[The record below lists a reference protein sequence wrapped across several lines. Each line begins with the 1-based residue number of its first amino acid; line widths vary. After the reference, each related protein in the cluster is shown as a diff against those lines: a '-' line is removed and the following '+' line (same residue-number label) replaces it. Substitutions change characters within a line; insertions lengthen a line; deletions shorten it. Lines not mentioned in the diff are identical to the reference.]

1 MAYFDASWTSNQ
13 NKISLSRWVIG
24 TSKQKKFVWIFLQV
38 NSQKTLGKSFV
49 FTFLKPFGVGMNR
62 RRETPL
68 APFSIVVMLDT
79 NSSFE
84 WAKSSREAWWCK
96 RKKCSKRLFCI
107 HSFYS
112 RRQKMQSKGTK
123 ENDNEALQDIMGEA
137 EIFQKSLYTT
147 IKVWYWFR
155 YTFFWI
161 FHPKIQQ
168 ILCFWDLK
176 GYFLIFFFL
185 YFRIQ
190 ITSPLSNHVWNST
203 EHHRVLEALSS
214 RRNETSKLSPTETRK
229 TRNGGHTYQLPCC
242 ALFLEEGLKEKSI
255 TLLWH
260 KRGAH
265 FDDINGILEFV
276 SIVLAFFLSLLFFKI
291 LDFEDEQFFGIF
303 VISTVIINW
312 IEGMF
317 FFVKIA

>member
-24 TSKQKKFVWIFLQV
+24 TSKQKKFVWIFLLE

-147 IKVWYWFR
+147 IKVWYWFPF
-155 YTFFWI
+155 TFFLFHVKNEQI
-161 FHPKIQQ
+161 FIFGR
-168 ILCFWDLK
+168 LGFV
-176 GYFLIFFFL
+176 IFFFHSW
-185 YFRIQ
+185 FQKI
-190 ITSPLSNHVWNST
+190 SPLSNHV
-203 EHHRVLEALSS
+203 
-214 RRNETSKLSPTETRK
+214 
-229 TRNGGHTYQLPCC
+229 
-242 ALFLEEGLKEKSI
+242 
-255 TLLWH
+255 
-260 KRGAH
+260 
-265 FDDINGILEFV
+265 
-276 SIVLAFFLSLLFFKI
+276 
-291 LDFEDEQFFGIF
+291 
-303 VISTVIINW
+303 
-312 IEGMF
+312 
-317 FFVKIA
+317 

>member
-1 MAYFDASWTSNQ
+1 MGSLPCGIFRCVMNVKSKQ
-13 NKISLSRWVIG
+13 NFAESLSHWHFKTKEIRLDISP
-24 TSKQKKFVWIFLQV
+24 SKFT
-38 NSQKTLGKSFV
+38 KTLGKSFV

-147 IKVWYWFR
+147 IKV
-155 YTFFWI
+155 
-161 FHPKIQQ
+161 
-168 ILCFWDLK
+168 
-176 GYFLIFFFL
+176 
-185 YFRIQ
+185 
-190 ITSPLSNHVWNST
+190 
-203 EHHRVLEALSS
+203 
-214 RRNETSKLSPTETRK
+214 
-229 TRNGGHTYQLPCC
+229 
-242 ALFLEEGLKEKSI
+242 
-255 TLLWH
+255 
-260 KRGAH
+260 
-265 FDDINGILEFV
+265 
-276 SIVLAFFLSLLFFKI
+276 
-291 LDFEDEQFFGIF
+291 
-303 VISTVIINW
+303 
-312 IEGMF
+312 
-317 FFVKIA
+317 

>member
-1 MAYFDASWTSNQ
+1 MCSNNIFVGKSQFSQKTLKWDHYPVAYFDASWTSNQ

-49 FTFLKPFGVGMNR
+49 FTFLKPFGVRMNR

-147 IKVWYWFR
+147 IKVWYWF
-155 YTFFWI
+155 
-161 FHPKIQQ
+161 P
-168 ILCFWDLK
+168 
-176 GYFLIFFFL
+176 
-185 YFRIQ
+185 
-190 ITSPLSNHVWNST
+190 
-203 EHHRVLEALSS
+203 
-214 RRNETSKLSPTETRK
+214 
-229 TRNGGHTYQLPCC
+229 
-242 ALFLEEGLKEKSI
+242 
-255 TLLWH
+255 
-260 KRGAH
+260 
-265 FDDINGILEFV
+265 
-276 SIVLAFFLSLLFFKI
+276 SLQSF
-291 LDFEDEQFFGIF
+291 
-303 VISTVIINW
+303 
-312 IEGMF
+312 
-317 FFVKIA
+317 